1 MTSSTLEWPSWPSYN
16 EQDHSAVLDVIQSN
30 QLFAASKVKEFEIKF
45 AQYTNSPYSVA
56 VGNATQGLHLALAA
70 LSIGVGDE
78 VIVPNYSFISSAS
91 CVLMQNAIPIF
102 VDCDSSTLAP
112 TVDMIREKVS
122 ERTKAVIV
130 THLWGFPCHIKA
142 IQDFCKANHIFLIE
156 DCSHA
161 HGATVND
168 QHVGTFSDIAVFSLH
183 QRKNLPVGDGGICL
197 MKNEFIRNKIY
208 RLRSFG
214 DSELSYNYRMTEFA
228 GALGTSRLSLLDQQN
243 QERRLSADMLNKIID
258 DIPWLDYIKPLSN
271 CIPVYHAYILLI
283 NPDLSPVSLEDFVS
297 GGNKVGIPF
306 KQTWRP
312 LHSHPHFNP
321 VSEPARGLPWVERSL
336 PNSSYVVPSY
346 ISQEFPNS
354 DFLIYNSI
362 VQLDIHPGVTAYHV
376 ESVHRYIRSLP

>member
-56 VGNATQGLHLALAA
+56 VGNATQTHLALAA

-142 IQDFCKANHIFLIE
+142 IQDFAKQII
-156 DCSHA
+156 
-161 HGATVND
+161 
-168 QHVGTFSDIAVFSLH
+168 
-183 QRKNLPVGDGGICL
+183 
-197 MKNEFIRNKIY
+197 
-208 RLRSFG
+208 SF
-214 DSELSYNYRMTEFA
+214 
-228 GALGTSRLSLLDQQN
+228 
-243 QERRLSADMLNKIID
+243 
-258 DIPWLDYIKPLSN
+258 
-271 CIPVYHAYILLI
+271 
-283 NPDLSPVSLEDFVS
+283 
-297 GGNKVGIPF
+297 
-306 KQTWRP
+306 
-312 LHSHPHFNP
+312 
-321 VSEPARGLPWVERSL
+321 
-336 PNSSYVVPSY
+336 
-346 ISQEFPNS
+346 
-354 DFLIYNSI
+354 
-362 VQLDIHPGVTAYHV
+362 
-376 ESVHRYIRSLP
+376 